1 LEDKWYALHVRS
13 RHERRV
19 ENSLTG
25 KGYAVL
31 SPFYCVKRQRPDRV
45 VHVDLPLF
53 PGYVFCNFD
62 WRNRLPILKTPGVTT
77 IVGNRN
83 AGQPVEAEEIAG
95 IRAMMDSGRPVQP
108 WPFIR
113 AGQRVRLRTGPL
125 ADTVG
130 IYVREKNSSRLIL
143 SVTLLQRSVMVEV
156 EQDSVEPLF

>member
-1 LEDKWYALHVRS
+1 
-13 RHERRV
+13 
-19 ENSLTG
+19 
-25 KGYAVL
+25 
-31 SPFYCVKRQRPDRV
+31 
-45 VHVDLPLF
+45 LF